1 MAMPGMQGVPE
12 QQSSY
17 SFEGYPVEE
26 VKQRYGKEPYRL
38 QDHEQKSIDD
48 VKRCTEKGMY
58 EKDTEALEESIVYLQ
73 SLVKKLSMTA
83 MAEQNEGIMNVDLRS
98 KIEEVKAL
106 YAKLMARMQVQTQ
119 AMQQKEAVTMQNRQN
134 I

>member
-1 MAMPGMQGVPE
+1 MAMQGGPGMPGTQE
-12 QQSSY
+12 SSY

-38 QDHEQKSIDD
+38 QDHEHNSISDI
-48 VKRCTEKGMY
+48 KQCMEKGRY
-58 EKDTEALEESIVYLQ
+58 DKDTEALEESIIYLQ

-83 MAEQNEGIMNVDLRS
+83 MAEQNEGIMNIDLRS
-98 KIEEVKAL
+98 KIEEVKAM
-106 YAKLMARMQVQTQ
+106 YAKLMARMQAQSQ
-119 AMQQKEAVTMQNRQN
+119 QQKDFAAVQNRQN

>member
-1 MAMPGMQGVPE
+1 MAMPGMPGMPGTQE
-12 QQSSY
+12 SSY

-26 VKQRYGKEPYRL
+26 VKQRYGKEPYKL

-48 VKRCTEKGMY
+48 IKRCSEKSVY
-58 EKDTEALEESIVYLQ
+58 DKDSEALEESIMYLQ
-73 SLVKKLSMTA
+73 SLVKKLSLIA
-83 MAEQNEGIMNVDLRS
+83 MAEQNEGIMNIDLRG

-106 YAKLMARMQVQTQ
+106 YAKLMARMQ
-119 AMQQKEAVTMQNRQN
+119 AKEKSQEASILAANRQN

>member
-1 MAMPGMQGVPE
+1 MQGGLGVPE

-38 QDHEQKSIDD
+38 QDHEHGSIDD
-48 VKRCTEKGMY
+48 IRRCMEKGRY
-58 EKDTEALEESIVYLQ
+58 DRDTEALEESIVYLQ

-83 MAEQNEGIMNVDLRS
+83 MAEQNEGIMNIDLRS
-98 KIEEVKAL
+98 KIDEVKAM
-106 YAKLMARMQVQTQ
+106 YAKLMARMQAQSQ
-119 AMQQKEAVTMQNRQN
+119 QQKDASAMVQNRQN

>member
-1 MAMPGMQGVPE
+1 MAMPGMQGGPGTQE
-12 QQSSY
+12 SSY

-38 QDHEQKSIDD
+38 QDHEHGSINDI
-48 VKRCTEKGMY
+48 RLCTEKGTY
-58 EKDTEALEESIVYLQ
+58 DKDAEALEESIMYLQ

-83 MAEQNEGIMNVDLRS
+83 MAEQNEGIMNIDLRS

-106 YAKLMARMQVQTQ
+106 YAKLMAKMQAQSQ
-119 AMQQKEAVTMQNRQN
+119 QQKGFAAAQNRQN